1 MIALS
6 ENENEHKNN
15 FEKIKN
21 QVESIKMILR
31 CGIWLFFCNFE
42 FHFTDQFSYA
52 SNDVWSRNELDCKL
66 GYFIETVCYCS
77 LF

>member
-52 SNDVWSRNELDCKL
+52 SNDV
-66 GYFIETVCYCS
+66 
-77 LF
+77 